1 VALPTRKVELG
12 LDLSAQGGP
21 FFKLNDQ
28 AQGVLDNTTYLLG
41 GSLFYDVTSYVK
53 TLTTDRGRSRE
64 LDRYNTGS
72 ASVTFT
78 NQSRAFDP
86 SYTSSPFWPSIQ
98 PRREMRITIGGSAV
112 YYGLVDDWNLDYQIN
127 GESTAGAV
135 CVDGFA
141 ILAKQ
146 NLSAFT
152 AIAGQ
157 TTGARIGTVLARS
170 EVAWPTAL
178 LSLDAG
184 QQTLQAD
191 VVAQDTNVL
200 TYLQLVEQS
209 EPGSFFISAAGSA
222 TFKDRNTAAVVG
234 TATFADDGSGIG
246 YTDLQVVYGTELLY
260 NRVNITRAGGTVQT
274 ANYTPSQDQ
283 YSISTLDEAGLLID
297 TDANA
302 LTLANYLLGRYQQPE
317 LRFDQLT
324 VELSSLT
331 TAQQATVLG
340 LELTNVITVKFT
352 PNKVGSQVSQRCQ
365 IIGIA
370 HDARPDSHKVT
381 LKLAQTDG
389 KVAFV
394 LNSTAYG
401 VLDTSTLGF

>member
-1 VALPTRKVELG
+1 MPIPTLKVELG

-21 FFKLNDQ
+21 FFKLDDSV
-28 AQGVLDNTTYLLG
+28 QGVLDNTTYLLG

-53 TLTTDRGRSRE
+53 SVSTNRGRSRE
-64 LDRYNTGS
+64 LDRYATGA
-72 ASVTFT
+72 ASITFT
-78 NQSRAFDP
+78 NQTRAFDP
-86 SYTSSPFWPSIQ
+86 SYTASPFWPSIQ
-98 PRREMRITIGGSAV
+98 PRREIRITSNGTPV

-152 AIAGQ
+152 AVAGQ
-157 TTGARIGTVLARS
+157 TTGQRIGTVLSRS
-170 EVAWPTAL
+170 EVDWPS
-178 LSLDAG
+178 SLRAIDAG
-184 QQTLQAD
+184 VQTLQAD

-200 TYLQLVEQS
+200 QYLQLVEQT

-222 TFKDRNTAAVVG
+222 TFRDRNVAAVVG

-246 YTDLQVVYGTELLY
+246 YSALEVVYGTELLY
-260 NRVNITRAGGTVQT
+260 NRVNITRNGGAVQT
-274 ANYTPSQDQ
+274 ADYAPSQDQ
-283 YSISTLDEAGLLID
+283 YSISTLDQSGLLMQ
-297 TDANA
+297 TDADA
-302 LTLANYLLGRYQQPE
+302 LTLAQYLLGRYQQPE

-324 VELSSLT
+324 IELSGLT
-331 TAQQATVLG
+331 TAQQATVLS
-340 LELTNVITVKFT
+340 LELTNVVTVKFT
-352 PNKVGSQVSQRCQ
+352 PNKVGTQVSQNCQ

-370 HDARPDSHKVT
+370 HDIRPDSHRVT
-381 LKLAQTDG
+381 LRLAQTDG

-394 LNSTAYG
+394 LDSAEFG